1 MKQIITFL
9 SLISILSIGCRGK
22 KPDPNKETE
31 YHIYPTSSQ
40 AEIDKIKKALDA
52 ENVLMELPMLQRD
65 EQGKIQFIRCWLYS
79 NISWHKSACESSD
92 GSGFKDLRIRHSK
105 NDLQCSIR

>member
-1 MKQIITFL
+1 MKLIITFL
-9 SLISILSIGCRGK
+9 SIVSILSIGCREK

-31 YHIYPTSSQ
+31 YHIYPTSTQ
-40 AEIDKIKKALDA
+40 AEIDKIKKDLDA

-65 EQGKIQFIRCWLYS
+65 EQGKIQFIRCWVYS

-92 GSGFKDLRIRHSK
+92 GSGFNDLRIRHSK